1 MRVTLKLPDSELRRL
16 VRQATAWEE
25 KKRKEVQKLIV
36 RTALLI
42 EADAKRL
49 LSTPGSGRI
58 YKRGSVTHQASAPGQ
73 PPAPDTGT
81 LRASVHTDL
90 SEIAG
95 LVARVGTNKAYGYW
109 LEVGTSRMAARPWLK
124 PTYDKHISG
133 FIEELKKIYNR
144 A

>member
-25 KKRKEVQKLIV
+25 RKRKEVQKLIA

-42 EADAKRL
+42 EAEAKRL
-49 LSTPGSGRI
+49 LSIPGSGRV
-58 YKRGSVTHQASAPGQ
+58 YTRRGRTHQASAPGQ
-73 PPAPDTGT
+73 PPAPDMGI

-90 SEIAG
+90 SRIAD
-95 LVARVGTNKAYGYW
+95 LFAKVGTDKAYGLY
-109 LEVGTSRMAARPWLK
+109 LELGTRYMAARPWLK
-124 PTYDKHISG
+124 AAFDKHIPA
-133 FIEELKKIYNR
+133 FIEGLKKIYST